1 VIHDLAIPYEHP
13 HWFEPLFATLDR
25 RGVGYVK
32 LRLQEDVF
40 DLAASPPPAP
50 VVFSRLAMSSFLRDS
65 EHALFYAQALY
76 AHWEMQGARVLNGAR
91 PLAIDISKAR
101 QLSLIRGLGL
111 DIPAT
116 RVAHRFEDLP
126 RAAEGL
132 RWPVLVKADV
142 GGSGAGISRYDTPE
156 ELAEAAAARTAP
168 MGVNGITLLQEY
180 APRRGG
186 RIVRIEVLDGRMLYA
201 IEVENSGDSFDLCP
215 ADFCMIQPGKEKI
228 TMTRFEPPAEAVAAA
243 EAIVRAG
250 GFDIA
255 GVEYLIDDRDG
266 SMRFYDING
275 LSNFVADP
283 MNILGYDPHENLVD
297 YLQGQIARR
306 KEAA

>member
-1 VIHDLAIPYEHP
+1 LPELAILYEHP
-13 HWFEPLFATLDR
+13 NWFEPLFAALDR
-25 RGVGYVK
+25 RGLDYEK
-32 LRLQEDVF
+32 IRIQDHTF
-40 DLAASPPPAP
+40 DIAGSPPPAP
-50 VVFSRLAMSSFLRDS
+50 VVFSRLAMSSFLRDA

-76 AHWEMQGARVLNGAR
+76 AHWEAQGARVLNGSR
-91 PLAIDISKAR
+91 PLPIDISKAR
-101 QLSLIRGLGL
+101 QLSLIRSLGL
-111 DIPAT
+111 KTPET
-116 RVAHRFEDLP
+116 RVVHRFADLP
-126 RAAEGL
+126 AAARGL

-142 GGSGAGISRYDTPE
+142 GGSGAGISRYDTPD
-156 ELAEAAAARTAP
+156 ELAAAAAERTAP
-168 MGVNGITLLQEY
+168 MGVNGVTLVQEY

-186 RIVRIEVLDGRMLYA
+186 RITRIEVLDGRMLYA
-201 IEVENSGDSFDLCP
+201 IEVESPGESFDLCP

-228 TMTRFEPPAEAVAAA
+228 RMTRTQPPPEAVEAA

-266 SMRFYDING
+266 QMLFYDING

-283 MNILGYDPHENLVD
+283 MNILGYDPHEALVD
-297 YLQGQIARR
+297 YLEAQIARR

>member
-1 VIHDLAIPYEHP
+1 
-13 HWFEPLFATLDR
+13 
-25 RGVGYVK
+25 
-32 LRLQEDVF
+32 
-40 DLAASPPPAP
+40 
-50 VVFSRLAMSSFLRDS
+50 
-65 EHALFYAQALY
+65 
-76 AHWEMQGARVLNGAR
+76 
-91 PLAIDISKAR
+91 
-101 QLSLIRGLGL
+101 
-111 DIPAT
+111 
-116 RVAHRFEDLP
+116 
-126 RAAEGL
+126 
-132 RWPVLVKADV
+132 
-142 GGSGAGISRYDTPE
+142 
-156 ELAEAAAARTAP
+156 
-168 MGVNGITLLQEY
+168 VNGIALIQEY

-201 IEVENSGDSFDLCP
+201 IEVENPGDSFDLCP

-228 TMTRFEPPAEAVAAA
+228 RMTRAEPPAEAVAAA

-283 MNILGYDPHENLVD
+283 INILGWDPHETLVD